1 MAIVTLDELRVEC
14 VFPADEA
21 TAARCQQLGAWVG

>member
-1 MAIVTLDELRVEC
+1 MAIVTLDEVRVEC

-21 TAARCQQLGAWVG
+21 TAARCQQLARG